1 MIYIYIYIINSVEE
15 WHEKGEQQKKD
26 FEEFFADKKA
36 REDKYHE
43 LEKACDTKLEEQRLA
58 ALRAVEEDERYKR
71 QVTHE
76 VWNENV
82 LKSREKHTK
91 DLIDSINNT
100 HEIQQ
105 QIYNQLH
112 DPMLAE
118 LQRPEDIMNRAPGQ
132 SHRVRVDMY
141 KGWNHNE
148 INQLYQDQEQQRLD
162 DIRRAEEQA
171 RKDRELNEALEEKCR
186 KADEERRRKD
196 YEKQLAMRENHFEMR
211 AQARLDKLKNRQRNQ
226 DIGKN
231 VIYDSFFNKFGTSCR

>member
-1 MIYIYIYIINSVEE
+1 M
-15 WHEKGEQQKKD
+15 
-26 FEEFFADKKA
+26 
-36 REDKYHE
+36 
-43 LEKACDTKLEEQRLA
+43 
-58 ALRAVEEDERYKR
+58 
-71 QVTHE
+71 
-76 VWNENV
+76 WNENV